1 MLLCSDDRER
11 AVAMRSEISS
21 LLLLGGVYE
30 TMSITVAM
38 RESRREK
45 EPTVCARTAHIQH
58 NLVPRCR
65 SELLS
70 SGFLDAIAI
79 SLSVARRDAS
89 LRTRMI
95 KGSELSARL
104 QKHISQHLVTIQ
116 HLELGEYELVTRPSS
131 ATCNVLEVKVLK

>member
-1 MLLCSDDRER
+1 MLLCSEDRVR

-30 TMSITVAM
+30 YYCCYA
-38 RESRREK
+38 RGQERK

-65 SELLS
+65 SELLT

-104 QKHISQHLVTIQ
+104 QTHISQHLVTIQ
-116 HLELGEYELVTRPSS
+116 HLEPR
-131 ATCNVLEVKVLK
+131 AW

>member
-1 MLLCSDDRER
+1 MKLLDNCCMIEKRKEEQLQVYKSGRTGRGDVLCSDDRER

-45 EPTVCARTAHIQH
+45 EPTVCARTARIQH
-58 NLVPRCR
+58 NLEPRCR

-89 LRTRMI
+89 PRT
-95 KGSELSARL
+95 K
-104 QKHISQHLVTIQ
+104 T
-116 HLELGEYELVTRPSS
+116 
-131 ATCNVLEVKVLK
+131 EV